1 MVFTKDLSPQNLKKL
16 ENRLRSRFQASA
28 VARITPPDLE
38 MRTAILRRRSQSEH
52 VEFQNDAINFI
63 AANVS
68 ENIRELEGALSGR
81 PAGGRR
87 TFTGYTRRRP
97 ESITGSGTGQ

>member
-1 MVFTKDLSPQNLKKL
+1 
-16 ENRLRSRFQASA
+16 
-28 VARITPPDLE
+28 

-52 VEFQNDAINFI
+52 IEFQNDAINFI

-68 ENIRELEGALSGR
+68 ENIRELEGALSGH

-87 TFTGYTRRRP
+87 TFTGYTRTSPRALQDLVQA
-97 ESITGSGTGQ
+97 SDKKKIYYH